1 MIVQTEQ
8 MCLGYRGMPVVEG
21 VSFSLQAGQVCVVL
35 GHNGAGKSTFVKTLL
50 GLQSPLNG
58 RFKWRNDKP
67 APMSYLGQRIEF
79 DGQFPIRVKDLVT
92 MGAWHGL
99 GLLSRI
105 DDEKSELVATA
116 LAKTKLTD
124 MADRPIYECS
134 AGQLQRCFFAR
145 AMVQNAPVLLLDE
158 PFTAMDQATEA
169 LLVDLIL
176 SWRDEGRAIVM
187 VLHDL
192 TTARGLADTVLLLG
206 EGRACFG
213 PSADVLTAENLQA
226 HGYLSELQAKWLV
239 ASEQAFANQGHSDV

>member
-1 MIVQTEQ
+1 MS
-8 MCLGYRGMPVVEG
+8 LGYGGVPVVEG
-21 VSFSLQAGQVCVVL
+21 VEFSLQAGQICVVL
-35 GHNGAGKSTFVKTLL
+35 GHNGAGKSTFVKALL

-67 APMSYLGQRIEF
+67 AHMSYLGQRLEF

-99 GLLSRI
+99 GLLSTI
-105 DDEKSELVATA
+105 DDHKSELVASA

-124 MADRPIYECS
+124 MADRPVYECS

-145 AMVQNAPVLLLDE
+145 AMVQDAPVLLLDE

-192 TTARGLADTVLLLG
+192 TTTRGLADTVLLLG

-213 PSADVLTAENLQA
+213 PSTDVLTAENLQTY
-226 HGYLSELQAKWLV
+226 GYLSQLQAKWLIS
-239 ASEQAFANQGHSDV
+239 SEQVFANQRQNDV